1 MRQVVYARILWP
13 VCHRS
18 PSVLETLNMVALLDR
33 LVLDALAAV
42 GWVAPPVDAIQ
53 LAKRLDMVVL
63 QDARLQGRAR
73 RVRLSV
79 GGDRFLAAI
88 YVRPE
93 PRAERRQ
100 WAVAHE
106 LGEHF
111 APEVMAALGIE
122 TDESTPERREQ
133 SAHAFAERLL
143 LPQAWLM
150 REGAACDWDLPR
162 LKQRFTTASHE
173 LIVRRVVACLPDA
186 VVTIVDNGRI
196 YARRDARGRRPP
208 LLCEERAVIE
218 DCREAGVPRERLLSG
233 LRLRCWPIHEV
244 EYRREILLTQL
255 GQQDATQD
263 CDD

>member
-1 MRQVVYARILWP
+1 MA
-13 VCHRS
+13 
-18 PSVLETLNMVALLDR
+18 ALLDR
-33 LVLDALAAV
+33 LVLDTLASV
-42 GWVAPPVDAIQ
+42 GCVAPPVDAIQ
-53 LAKRLDMVVL
+53 LAKRFDMVVL

-79 GGDRFLAAI
+79 GGDGALAAI

-111 APEVMAALGIE
+111 APEVLAALGVE
-122 TDESTPERREQ
+122 PDESTPERREQ

-150 REGAACDWDLPR
+150 REGAACDWELPR

-173 LIVRRVVACLPDA
+173 LIMRRVVACLPDA

-196 YARRDARGRRPP
+196 HARRDARGRRPP
-208 LLCEERAVIE
+208 LLREERALIE
-218 DCREAGVPRERLLSG
+218 DCRAAGVPREHMVKG
-233 LRLRCWPIHEV
+233 VRLRCWPLHEA
-244 EYRREILLTQL
+244 EHRREILLTQAGEHDEVL
-255 GQQDATQD
+255 VS
-263 CDD
+263 DDRLAALL